1 MSIILDGKQLSEE
14 IKSKIQTEIFQYKQ
28 KYNQVPTLTTILVG
42 EDPSSKVYVKMKIA
56 ACEKLGMNS
65 RLIQLDS
72 KTTTEE
78 LIRKIEEENQ
88 NAEVNGILLQH
99 PVPHHINE
107 RKAFDSITN
116 EKDVDGV
123 NSNTFGKLSMGM
135 ECFYPCTPRGI
146 ILLLEKYKISIA
158 GMHAVVIGRSPIL
171 GKPMAMMLLEKDATV
186 TICHS
191 KTKNLANIVRSA
203 DLIVGAVGKPEFV
216 KVDWIKDNAILIDAG
231 YNAGNVGDIDLKNS
245 ISKSSYHTPV
255 PGGVGPMT
263 IAVLLLQ
270 TFESFKKKYKGQI

>member
-1 MSIILDGKQLSEE
+1 MSIILDGKILSEE
-14 IKSKIQTEIFQYKQ
+14 IKSQIQIEILNYKK

-42 EDPSSKVYVKMKIA
+42 EDPSSKVYVKMKIS

-72 KTTTEE
+72 KTSTEE
-78 LIRKIEEENQ
+78 LIHRIEEENL
-88 NAEVNGILLQH
+88 NVEVNGILLQH
-99 PVPHHINE
+99 PVPHHIDE
-107 RKAFDSITN
+107 RKAFDAIAN

-123 NSNTFGKLSMGM
+123 NATTFGKLAMGM

-146 ILLLEKYKISIA
+146 ILLLEKYEISIA

-191 KTKNLANIVRSA
+191 KTKNLSDMVRSA

-216 KVDWIKDNAILIDAG
+216 KSDWIKDDAILID
-231 YNAGNVGDIDLKNS
+231 VG
-245 ISKSSYHTPV
+245 
-255 PGGVGPMT
+255 
-263 IAVLLLQ
+263 
-270 TFESFKKKYKGQI
+270 